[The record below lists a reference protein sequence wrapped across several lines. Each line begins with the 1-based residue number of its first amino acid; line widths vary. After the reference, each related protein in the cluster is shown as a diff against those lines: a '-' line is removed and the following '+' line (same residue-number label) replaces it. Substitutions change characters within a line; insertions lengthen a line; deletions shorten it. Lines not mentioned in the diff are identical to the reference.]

1 MNSLSITRLSAL
13 VATFLGVT
21 YTLCV
26 LYGLSVPEAYR
37 MHSVWEGLLP
47 GFSWLSWGT
56 FFIGLGEA
64 LAYGVYFAVLY
75 WLLRKMVVLGP
86 HRG

>member
-1 MNSLSITRLSAL
+1 MKSLSITRLSVL
-13 VATFLGVT
+13 LATFLGVT

-26 LYGLSVPEAYR
+26 LYGLAVPEAYR

-47 GFSWLSWGT
+47 GFRWLSWGA
-56 FFIGLGEA
+56 FFIGLGET

-75 WLLRKMVVLGP
+75 WLLLRLVVLGP
-86 HRG
+86 RRG